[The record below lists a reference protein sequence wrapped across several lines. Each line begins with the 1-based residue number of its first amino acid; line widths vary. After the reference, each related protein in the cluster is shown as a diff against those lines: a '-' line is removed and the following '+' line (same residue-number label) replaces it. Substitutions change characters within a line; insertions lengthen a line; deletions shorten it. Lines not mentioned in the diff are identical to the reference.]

1 MGAAMTAATM
11 RAVVLRGAG
20 GPEVLALEERPRPEP
35 GPGQIRVRVRAA
47 GLNRA
52 DLLQRR
58 GRYPAPPG
66 VPADIPGLEYAGDV
80 DAVGPEV
87 RAWQPGDRVMGI
99 VGGGAMAEFVVVHER
114 EAMPAPRGL
123 DWSAA
128 AAIPEAFLT
137 AWDGLLRQL
146 ALQPGEWAWITAV
159 GSGVGTAA
167 LQLAWLVGAR
177 TVGSSRSPE
186 KLARARALGLE
197 AALVHDESLPEAVRL
212 ATGGR
217 GADVLFDL
225 VVGSELAGRLAALA
239 PRGRALVVGT
249 VAGARVDLD
258 LGWLMSRRLRL
269 QGTVLRARPLEE
281 KIALAQAFGATLV
294 PLFELGRLQPVLD
307 VVWPMERVAEAHARL
322 EANASF
328 GKIVLVWA

>member
-1 MGAAMTAATM
+1 M

-52 DLLQRR
+52 DVLQRR

-66 VPADIPGLEYAGDV
+66 APADIPGLEYAGEV

-87 RAWQPGDRVMGI
+87 SEWHPGDRVMGI
-99 VGGGAMAEFVVVHER
+99 VGGGAMAEFVVVHAR
-114 EAMPAPRGL
+114 EAMPAPRTL
-123 DWSAA
+123 DWAEA

-146 ALQPGEWAWITAV
+146 DIQPGEWVWITAV

-167 LQLAWLVGAR
+167 LQLSRLAGAR
-177 TVGSSRSPE
+177 TVGSSRSPD
-186 KLARARALGLE
+186 KLARARELGLD
-197 AALVHDESLPEAVRL
+197 AALVHDESLPDAVRL

-217 GADVLFDL
+217 GADALFDL
-225 VVGSELAGRLAALA
+225 VGGPDLAARLTAVA
-239 PRGRALVVGT
+239 PRGRVLVVGT
-249 VAGARVDLD
+249 MAGARMDLD
-258 LGWLMSRRLRL
+258 LGWLMSRRLRV
-269 QGTVLRARPLEE
+269 QGTVLRRRPLEE

-294 PLFELGRLQPVLD
+294 PLFEVGRLRPVLD
-307 VVWPMERVAEAHARL
+307 VVWPMERVADAHARL

-328 GKIVLVWA
+328 GKIVLVWS